1 MRVVIADD
9 SVLLREGIARVLA
22 EGGMEVV
29 AQAGDADDLLRK
41 VNAHRP
47 DVAVVDIRMPPRS
60 EDDGVEAA
68 LTIRQRQP
76 ETGVVL
82 LSQYVTEAYAMR
94 LLEAGSEGVGYLLK
108 DRVADVEGFVDGVR
122 RVGEGGSVL
131 DPQVVQELMG
141 RRRKADDP
149 LDQLTPRERDVLA
162 LMAEGLTNGGIA
174 GEALR
179 HREGRRAPRDE
190 HLLQAAHRRRQPGPQ
205 AGPGRPAVAAALTA
219 PAVVGRDGEL
229 RTLRPGAPRG
239 GAGPR
244 RARRVTGTSGVGK
257 TALLGAA
264 TAEAEANGVRV
275 ARADAVELERGLAL
289 GLVRR
294 LLGPVARAEGLLEH
308 APAAARALLGPDGDD
323 AATSEHDPL
332 TAAVALVWV
341 AAVLAE
347 RGPLLLVVDDAQW
360 ADDASVRVLAQ
371 VRERLGRLGAV
382 LVLAQRPEGGSPD
395 LRALIEDPRSVRL
408 DLRPL
413 GPPAITELV
422 RGRAPQASD
431 AQVAAVVAASGG
443 TAFYV
448 AALADELAAGATDL
462 GEDAPELVAG
472 SVVRR
477 LRAAGPDGTAVARAV
492 AVLENDAELR
502 HVAALSGLEPG
513 RAAAAADALV
523 RDGVLVEGRPLAFPH
538 AIVAGGRARRPA
550 GRRSLPGAPPRR
562 RGAPPGGAPPHRVA
576 MHLAAVEP
584 AGDQALVDELVG
596 PPRRAPAPAA
606 ARPR

>member
-1 MRVVIADD
+1 
-9 SVLLREGIARVLA
+9 
-22 EGGMEVV
+22 V
-29 AQAGDADDLLRK
+29 AG
-41 VNAHRP
+41 
-47 DVAVVDIRMPPRS
+47 
-60 EDDGVEAA
+60 
-68 LTIRQRQP
+68 
-76 ETGVVL
+76 
-82 LSQYVTEAYAMR
+82 
-94 LLEAGSEGVGYLLK
+94 
-108 DRVADVEGFVDGVR
+108 
-122 RVGEGGSVL
+122 
-131 DPQVVQELMG
+131 
-141 RRRKADDP
+141 
-149 LDQLTPRERDVLA
+149 
-162 LMAEGLTNGGIA
+162 
-174 GEALR
+174 
-179 HREGRRAPRDE
+179 
-190 HLLQAAHRRRQPGPQ
+190 
-205 AGPGRPAVAAALTA
+205 ALTA

-229 RTLRPGAPRG
+229 RTLRRVVRAAGQGHGALV
-239 GAGPR
+239 A
-244 RARRVTGTSGVGK
+244 VTGTSGVGK

-264 TAEAEANGVRV
+264 TAEARTNGVRV
-275 ARADAVELERGLAL
+275 ARAEAAELERGLAL
-289 GLVRR
+289 GLMRR
-294 LLGPVARAEGLLEH
+294 LLGPVAREEGLLEH

-477 LRAAGPDGTAVARAV
+477 LRAAGPTAPRSPAPWPSSRTTRSCGTSR
-492 AVLENDAELR
+492 R
-502 HVAALSGLEPG
+502 S
-513 RAAAAADALV
+513 
-523 RDGVLVEGRPLAFPH
+523 
-538 AIVAGGRARRPA
+538 AGWSPA
-550 GRRSLPGAPPRR
+550 GRRPRRTRSSGTASSWRAGPWRSLTRSSPGAVLDDLPAGGRSQEHRR
-562 RGAPPGGAPPHRVA
+562 AAEVLRRAGAPPHRVA

-596 PPRRAPAPAA
+596 AATAGTGPGSSETAVTLLCRALAEPPDDRRRAGVLAALGSAERQALHPDARKHVLEALEIADADQRLALMLELAALEEQAGGSATPPRRSRRSCASSTPPGPTRRPAHASP
-606 ARPR
+606 RPSAWDGWWGSCPTWTWAWRRGSSGWRRGRGRRR